1 MMRTVK
7 RLFSIFLSVLLV
19 AACAGGSKKP
29 MLSGTDADLQQRD
42 AFLLQH
48 GMIYYGHDQ
57 QPGAFDD
64 MYYAFVAGAK
74 EMEEA
79 SAKASE
85 EFAADIEKL
94 SDEERLLLA
103 DVFNDYADLADLAN
117 YAYKDSKVDL
127 PQGWNDL
134 AEDDL
139 ALARIIDKH
148 SMYGLKCSLMA
159 KDSRRALVF
168 AGTDFPGNWKNLKQV
183 MNFIIDAYEDVNGA
197 LSEDASQVV
206 RASALVDELIASGYV
221 ITDNLEFAGHSLGG
235 RLSSEMAV
243 RYGCPAVLFNAAGVS
258 PKVYEQ
264 YEETRKSAGD
274 DWRGYIVDVIAANDP
289 LTCAQKYMSG
299 SSDPFVSTA
308 ANALSVDK
316 KTVENV
322 LSLGAGMLEIVAD
335 NVSGGSKV
343 MDVVKGLSDTYGSTV
358 DKYYER
364 DYRALGAMM
373 PIREDMGG
381 HGIKELAAA
390 LRARAELCASF

>member
-1 MMRTVK
+1 MK
-7 RLFSIFLSVLLV
+7 YLSSILLSSMLV
-19 AACAGGSKKP
+19 VACAGGSKKVGH
-29 MLSGTDADLQQRD
+29 SETHVDLRQRD
-42 AFLLQH
+42 AFLLQND
-48 GMIYYGHDQ
+48 MIYYGHDQ
-57 QPGAFDD
+57 HAGAFDD
-64 MYYAFVAGAK
+64 AYYAFMADEK
-74 EMEEA
+74 EMKDA
-79 SAKASE
+79 SAKAAE
-85 EFAADIEKL
+85 EFAADLEKL
-94 SDEERLLLA
+94 SDEDRLLLA
-103 DVFNDYADLADLAN
+103 DVVNDYADLADLAN
-117 YAYKDSKVDL
+117 YAYKDSKVAL
-127 PQGWNDL
+127 PQGWKDL

-148 SMYGLKCSLMA
+148 SMDGLKCSLMA
-159 KDSRRALVF
+159 KGSRRAVVF
-168 AGTDFPGNWKNLKQV
+168 AGTDFPGSWRNLKQV
-183 MNFIIDAYEDVNGA
+183 MDFIIDAYEDVNGA
-197 LSEDASQVV
+197 LNEDASQVV
-206 RASALVDELIASGYV
+206 RASALVDELIAAGYV
-221 ITDNLEFAGHSLGG
+221 TIDNLEFAGHSLGG

-264 YEETRKSAGD
+264 HEEARKNADD

-308 ANALSVDK
+308 ANALSVEK

-343 MDVVKGLSDTYGSTV
+343 MDAVKGLSDSYGGTV

-373 PIREDMGG
+373 PIRENMGG
-381 HGIKELAAA
+381 HGIKELSAA

>member
-1 MMRTVK
+1 MK
-7 RLFSIFLSVLLV
+7 
-19 AACAGGSKKP
+19 
-29 MLSGTDADLQQRD
+29 D
-42 AFLLQH
+42 
-48 GMIYYGHDQ
+48 
-57 QPGAFDD
+57 
-64 MYYAFVAGAK
+64 
-74 EMEEA
+74 A
-79 SAKASE
+79 SAKAAE
-85 EFAADIEKL
+85 EFAANLEKL
-94 SDEERLLLA
+94 SDEDRLLLA

-117 YAYKDSKVDL
+117 YAYKDSKVAL
-127 PQGWNDL
+127 PQGWKDL

-139 ALARIIDKH
+139 ALARIIDEH

-159 KDSRRALVF
+159 KGSRRAVVF
-168 AGTDFPGNWKNLKQV
+168 AGTDFPGSWRNLKQV
-183 MNFIIDAYEDVNGA
+183 MDFIIDAYEDVNGA
-197 LSEDASQVV
+197 LNEDASQVV
-206 RASALVDELIASGYV
+206 RASALVDELIAAGYV
-221 ITDNLEFAGHSLGG
+221 TIDNLEFAGHSLGG

-264 YEETRKSAGD
+264 YEEARKNADD

-308 ANALSVDK
+308 ANALSVEK

-343 MDVVKGLSDTYGSTV
+343 MDAVKGISDSYGGTV

-373 PIREDMGG
+373 PIRENMGG
-381 HGIKELAAA
+381 HGIKELSAA